1 METNGR
7 RASAAGRLIMHG
19 SVSRDLP
26 LRLDG
31 FRSVAE
37 ALDYA
42 ARGETGLNFYNLRGE
57 VAARLHYRDLRESA
71 VSLARRLAGRFERG
85 ARLAIVAETS
95 PDFFV
100 AFFACQYAGLIP
112 APMPMPV
119 NLGGKEGYIQQIR
132 AMIDGATAAAAI
144 GPEELTGFL
153 REAVG
158 NPAATQVLDF
168 GSLAALPD
176 PGVEPQPFSPDEICY
191 IQYSSGSTSAPKGVI
206 GTQASVIA
214 NLHGI
219 TAHGLFAAAQ
229 AAEKHVLDFRI
240 KNSSV
245 IIQGFGNVGAPI
257 AQKLASLGARIVG
270 GSDINCA
277 LSHPEGLNVDELC
290 AIRRTKTGLAG
301 YTGPVRQRF
310 DGEHLDRLLE
320 QPCVLLVPA
329 ARPHAIHAQNTPH
342 LNTRVVL
349 QGANNPADLVC
360 EYFLQHR
367 RGVFCLTDFIVNS
380 GGVIAAYVEA
390 KADVDAAFRE
400 RVMAE
405 DGTGRAFL
413 EKLCSRIITENIDEM
428 FGRLRDSRRR
438 DITLREIAFEMAK
451 DRLRPGPDGQLK
463 VIPELL

>member
-1 METNGR
+1 MQTFKLPARLAAEGVSGPEIEKRFKIPRNEFGPEKIYRIYDPADDETWGYVGVDNLVRGR
-7 RASAAGRLIMHG
+7 GLGGVRMAPDITADEVYGLAAAMTLKSASAM
-19 SVSRDLP
+19 LP
-26 LRLDG
+26 LGGAKSGLRVDPRV
-31 FRSVAE
+31 FADRPEEKSAFVQMFAE
-37 ALDYA
+37 ALWDIPEYIP
-42 ARGETGLNFYNLRGE
+42 GPDMGTNETDMQTIYE
-57 VAARLHYRDLRESA
+57 VF
-71 VSLARRLAGRFERG
+71 ARRHGGSHHGRGGVGR
-85 ARLAIVAETS
+85 
-95 PDFFV
+95 P
-100 AFFACQYAGLIP
+100 P
-112 APMPMPV
+112 AQ
-119 NLGGKEGYIQQIR
+119 GGF
-132 AMIDGATAAAAI
+132 
-144 GPEELTGFL
+144 P
-153 REAVG
+153 
-158 NPAATQVLDF
+158 LD
-168 GSLAALPD
+168 
-176 PGVEPQPFSPDEICY
+176 EW
-191 IQYSSGSTSAPKGVI
+191 
-206 GTQASVIA
+206 
-214 NLHGI
+214 GI

-270 GSDINCA
+270 ASDINCA
-277 LSHPEGLNVDELC
+277 LYHPEGLNVDELC